1 MGKNKK
7 DEVLYNEKGER
18 VIIKEKKKNPLL
30 VGWSEPCQVD
40 N

>member
-18 VIIKEKKKNPLL
+18 VIIKKKKREILY
-30 VGWSEPCQVD
+30 
-40 N
+40 